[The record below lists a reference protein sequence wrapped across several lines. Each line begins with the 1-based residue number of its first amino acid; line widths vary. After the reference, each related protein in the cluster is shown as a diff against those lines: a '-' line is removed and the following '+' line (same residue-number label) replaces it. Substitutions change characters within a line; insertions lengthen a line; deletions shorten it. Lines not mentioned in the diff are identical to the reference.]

1 MSRAVQ
7 STPRQ
12 SWNLVGAWFVWIEK
26 EKCFMGVGIR
36 PARAS
41 SHVPFHTRAQP
52 RNPTSHKVPSFPGPR
67 RQNRRRSAL
76 LFARRPRG
84 NEERVLSFQVF
95 THRKVPAKTRIDE
108 FQTLGRSLISCVQPG
123 GGAALCC
130 PTDLPVRD
138 RRNRKRRP
146 LLHPCESRTSA
157 RVLCADF
164 WKTRCVSNNNR
175 WTPAKPSLHPRATP
189 VPRASVTF
197 FGPHKRCAFAV
208 VSACTPHTWVT
219 ARGFR
224 RGDLRMFHAVQR
236 FGARRSS

>member
-12 SWNLVGAWFVWIEK
+12 SWNLVGAWFVWI

-157 RVLCADF
+157 RVLSADF